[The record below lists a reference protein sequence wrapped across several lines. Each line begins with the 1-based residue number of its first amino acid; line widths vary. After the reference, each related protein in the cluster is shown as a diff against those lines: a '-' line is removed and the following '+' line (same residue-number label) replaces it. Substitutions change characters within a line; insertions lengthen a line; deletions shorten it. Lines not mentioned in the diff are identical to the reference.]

1 ISYLVRRIKYM
12 TVKELTT
19 KTINDIQKR
28 RSKKENEYNA
38 YVNERYCKKIR
49 NWSVR
54 VGGCRW

>member
-1 ISYLVRRIKYM
+1 M

-49 NWSVR
+49 

>member
-1 ISYLVRRIKYM
+1 M

-28 RSKKENEYNA
+28 RSKKDNEYNA

-49 NWSVR
+49 NWSIR